1 MIQDIPS
8 HFKSQPILRF
18 KGLKLD
24 HPAGNLASSDFSAEA
39 NYQFCMLLLALIE
52 YHYDDGD
59 DDGSVDDDDDDDDDD
74 DNDDDDE

>member
-1 MIQDIPS
+1 MIQYVLS

-52 YHYDDGD
+52 YHYDDD
-59 DDGSVDDDDDDDDDD
+59 DSVDDDGDDDD
-74 DNDDDDE
+74 DNDDNAR